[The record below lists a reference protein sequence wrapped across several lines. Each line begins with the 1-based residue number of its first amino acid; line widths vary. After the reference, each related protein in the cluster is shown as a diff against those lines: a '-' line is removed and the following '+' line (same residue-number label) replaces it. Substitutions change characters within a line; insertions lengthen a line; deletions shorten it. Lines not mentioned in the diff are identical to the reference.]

1 MRTGGV
7 AAVTAVD
14 ATVSAGAFSS
24 ATTASSAVLIGTSSS
39 LCPSLHAPLCAALRI
54 ELEGQQS
61 QRACSAGK
69 PAEH

>member
-7 AAVTAVD
+7 AAVTAAD
-14 ATVSAGAFSS
+14 ATVSAAFSS

-61 QRACSAGK
+61 QRAFSGNKAC
-69 PAEH
+69 